1 MNWRVI
7 YSYLLYT
14 WGGLHRYFGNQNVM
28 PGEFAR
34 AAHYFGRAYALNPQ
48 FTYARLQRAILLGR
62 ELQQYEA
69 ALAEFDALLAEE
81 PENGA
86 ALVNKALILQINGRY
101 REALDSLDSYL
112 QLPEENEYREE
123 AGRIAGQLRAIIA
136 ELDKED

>member
-14 WGGLHRYFGNQNVM
+14 WGGLHRYFGNQNVLS
-28 PGEFAR
+28 GEFER
-34 AAHYFGRAYALNPQ
+34 AVHYFGRAYELNPQ

-69 ALAEFDALLAEE
+69 ALAEFDALLTEE

-86 ALVNKALILQINGRY
+86 ALVNKALVLQVNGRY
-101 REALDSLDSYL
+101 QEALNSLETYL
-112 QLPEENEYREE
+112 QLPDENEYRME
-123 AGRIAGQLRAIIA
+123 ANRIAEQLRAIIA
-136 ELDKED
+136 ELGEED

>member
-14 WGGLHRYFGNQNVM
+14 WGGLHRYFGNQNM
-28 PGEFAR
+28 MSEEYER
-34 AAHYFGRAYALNPQ
+34 AVHYFGRAYELNPK

-62 ELQQYEA
+62 ELQRYDE

-86 ALVNKALILQINGRY
+86 ALVNKALVLQVNGRY
-101 REALDSLDSYL
+101 REALNSLETYL
-112 QLPEENEYREE
+112 QLPDENEYRME
-123 AGRIAGQLRAIIA
+123 ANRIAEQLRAIIT
-136 ELDKED
+136 EIGD